1 MTLPDLQVPGSARA
15 ADPSAAPALS
25 REQRAVVEWGDGPLM
40 VLAGAGTGKTTV
52 VIERTARLIGR
63 TDAGVSRGQVGP
75 GNILV
80 LTYNVRAAAELVERC
95 TTRLGPAVAD
105 RTWILNFHGLGHRIL
120 RDHAADAGI
129 PTRVEVLDAA
139 GQRLLLRDV
148 GSALGLVYHEFHDLR
163 GQLAHLADVVNRAR
177 DELVTPDE
185 YREHAAAAREAFE
198 GRHGRGSFRAT
209 IGQLMAAGD
218 LKPARDVRRAL
229 VRGGTADGARAAER
243 EARRSAAARAGT
255 RVRAGAAAGAG
266 PGAAAAPRTPADSP
280 QRPAPEPRSGTGV
293 DAGGPGPGP
302 GHDLRAMV
310 EGLRPTFLRDAEALD
325 VLRLQEEAEV
335 FAAYLERLRE
345 RGAID
350 FGDQILRAV
359 ELLGARPNI
368 LRRYQRQFRHV
379 LVDEFQDANAAQI
392 MLLELLGR
400 APDRPDNVV
409 VVGDDDQAVYRFRG
423 ASYAAFE
430 QFRERFGRPPA
441 WAPERAVAPVAE
453 VTLSVNLRSSRTIV
467 SAADRLIA
475 RNARRLKATP
485 LRAAAA
491 WGGPVELVVASD
503 EHDEAEAVVDALRRA
518 LGNPDGPAPGA
529 TAGTGASAD
538 RMRTPPGPVSGA
550 ALPWA
555 SAADEAGS
563 RPGPAPRWA
572 DAAVLYRRH
581 RHRDVIEQHLRQA
594 GIPFT
599 VAGGAGLFDHA
610 DVRDIECALRVI
622 ARPDDSISAT
632 RLLAAPPWRLDAT
645 QVMRLARAAQF
656 DGTTVVDAAA
666 RAIREGSI
674 PVDTPTRTAPAADG
688 SEAAPEPFQLALVL
702 DPADPAD
709 PDHPAVAATVARPR
723 SLAGR
728 RLLPAQRPARY
739 VPAPLPDEIRARLA
753 PLVACITELGPRA
766 RRDAPFTV
774 LDAYLSRAGTLRDLV
789 ASGAPDAQRS
799 ALAIAGLMRFVAGW
813 QRDHPRAALVDFVDY
828 LDAFQEVGG
837 DVDADDDSPA
847 VDAVRLMTV
856 HQAKGLEWDVV
867 IVPRLVEGQFP
878 DDRADDPTI
887 PVELLRQEPPPDFRE
902 AEERRLCYV
911 AMTRAR
917 RHLVMTTIDN
927 PTGRF
932 RPSRFVAEI
941 AADGA
946 GAGED
951 VTTTVRG
958 PVARTPGERDHA
970 EGAVA
975 ARRPRPRDPGRRA
988 AEIVGLLERLGDEAG
1003 AERAAL
1009 TADLLALARS
1019 TGPAETRTGEDPG
1032 PLEALGADAGAG
1044 AGLLRLVPVLE
1055 GFSHSAFATYLDCP
1069 LAFAFQR
1076 VYRIPVPD
1084 EARPGYFAFGSMVH
1098 SAFEAF
1104 ARAGQEARAAGAP
1117 LPGEP
1122 ELNAFFDRAWQ
1133 PLVFADRA
1141 EADTYRRRGPAVL
1154 RNFLGRE
1161 ASRRATAVCLEQ
1173 PFRLDLDPGDG
1184 GPRARVGGTIDRID
1198 RLADGRLELID
1209 YKTGRPRP
1217 QAQVDADQQ
1226 LSTYALAMRDGAV
1239 PDPETGAPL
1248 PAPAVL
1254 TLYFAEADEW
1264 ISTTRTD
1271 RQLDEHSDRLLR
1283 LVARIRSG
1291 DFTARPDF
1299 RRCDR
1304 CDYRRM
1310 CPSRWG
1316 TPA

>member
-1 MTLPDLQVPGSARA
+1 MTLPDLQAPGSDRA
-15 ADPSAAPALS
+15 ANPSSAAPALNP
-25 REQRAVVEWGDGPLM
+25 EQRAAVEWGDGPLM

-52 VIERTARLIGR
+52 VVERTARLIR
-63 TDAGVSRGQVGP
+63 RPDAGGPGGHVGP
-75 GNILV
+75 GNILL

-105 RTWILNFHGLGHRIL
+105 RIWIHNFHGLGHRIL
-120 RDHAADAGI
+120 RDNAADAGI
-129 PTRVEVLDAA
+129 PARVEVLDAA
-139 GQRLLLRDV
+139 GQRMLLRDV
-148 GSALGLVYHEFHDLR
+148 RAGLGLVYHEFQDLR

-185 YREHAAAAREAFE
+185 YRGHADAMREAFE
-198 GRHGRGSFRAT
+198 ARHGQGSFRTTVAE
-209 IGQLMAAGD
+209 LLAAGD
-218 LKPARDVRRAL
+218 LRHARDVRRAL
-229 VRGGTADGARAAER
+229 ARGGTAEGARVAER
-243 EARRSAAARAGT
+243 EARRSAAARAGS
-255 RVRAGAAAGAG
+255 GAAARSPARAGSPPGAPPEPRAG
-266 PGAAAAPRTPADSP
+266 PGRVEAR
-280 QRPAPEPRSGTGV
+280 
-293 DAGGPGPGP
+293 GPGGR
-302 GHDLRAMV
+302 HDDLRAIA

-325 VLRLQEEAEV
+325 VLRLQEEAAV
-335 FAAYLERLRE
+335 FAAYVERLRE

-350 FGDQILRAV
+350 FGDQILRTV
-359 ELLGARPNI
+359 ELLEARPNI
-368 LRRYQRQFRHV
+368 LQRYQRQFRHV
-379 LVDEFQDANAAQI
+379 LVDEFQDANVAQI

-409 VVGDDDQAVYRFRG
+409 VVGDDDQSVYRFRG

-441 WAPERAVAPVAE
+441 WDPERVVASVPE

-467 SAADRLIA
+467 SAADRLVA
-475 RNARRLKATP
+475 HNARRLKAAP
-485 LRAAAA
+485 LRAAEA
-491 WGGPVELVVASD
+491 GGQPVELVVASD
-503 EHDEAEAVVDALRRA
+503 EHDEAEAVVDALRRT
-518 LGNPDGPAPGA
+518 LGIPGDPAPGA
-529 TAGTGASAD
+529 VAGTEPSAEG
-538 RMRTPPGPVSGA
+538 MHAAAGFVSGA
-550 ALPWA
+550 ASREADALDGA
-555 SAADEAGS
+555 RSQAGAAT
-563 RPGPAPRWA
+563 RWA

-581 RHRDVIEQHLRQA
+581 RHRDAIEQHLRQA

-599 VAGGAGLFDHA
+599 VAGGAGLFDHP
-610 DVRDIECALRVI
+610 DVRDIECALRVL

-645 QVMRLARAAQF
+645 QVLRLTRAAQF
-656 DGTTVVDAAA
+656 DGTTVVQAAT
-666 RAIREGSI
+666 RAVREGSI
-674 PVDTPTRTAPAADG
+674 PVDSPARTATSA
-688 SEAAPEPFQLALVL
+688 EAPGGAHEPVQLALVL
-702 DPADPAD
+702 DPADPDD
-709 PDHPAVAATVARPR
+709 PSVVPTVAPPR
-723 SLAGR
+723 AMAGR
-728 RLLPAQRPARY
+728 RPLPGQRPVRY
-739 VPAPLPDEIRARLA
+739 VPAPLPDEIRARLG
-753 PLVACITELGPRA
+753 PLVACLVELGPRA
-766 RRDAPFTV
+766 RRDGPFTV
-774 LDAYLSRAGTLRDLV
+774 LDAYLSRAGTYRDLV

-813 QRDHPRAALVDFVDY
+813 QRDHPRATLADFVDY

-837 DVDADDDSPA
+837 DVDAEDDSPG
-847 VDAVRLMTV
+847 VDAVQLMTV

-878 DDRADDPTI
+878 DDRADDPAI
-887 PVELLRQEPPPDFRE
+887 PVELLRQAPPPDFRE

-927 PTGRF
+927 PAGRF
-932 RPSRFVAEI
+932 RPSRFVAEL
-941 AADGA
+941 AGDGD
-946 GAGED
+946 GSGDD
-951 VTTTVRG
+951 VTVTVRAS
-958 PVARTPGERDHA
+958 VARAPGRQDP
-970 EGAVA
+970 AVA
-975 ARRPRPRDPGRRA
+975 AVAHRDRAPRDPGRRA
-988 AEIVGLLERLGDEAG
+988 AEIIGLLERLGTEAG
-1003 AERAAL
+1003 TERAVL
-1009 TADLLALARS
+1009 TAELLALAVS
-1019 TGPAETRTGEDPG
+1019 VGAGETRTGEDTG
-1032 PLEALGADAGAG
+1032 PLEALGMDAGTG

-1055 GFSHSAFATYLDCP
+1055 GFSHSAFATYLECP

-1098 SAFEAF
+1098 AALEAF
-1104 ARAGQEARAAGAP
+1104 ARAGQEARAVGAP
-1117 LPGEP
+1117 APGES
-1122 ELNAFFDRAWQ
+1122 ELHAFFDRAWQ

-1184 GPRARVGGTIDRID
+1184 GPGARVGGTIDRID

-1209 YKTGRPRP
+1209 YKTGRPRS
-1217 QAQVDADQQ
+1217 QAQVDADEQ
-1226 LSTYALAMRDGAV
+1226 LSTYALAMREGAV
-1239 PDPETGAPL
+1239 PDPETGVPL

-1271 RQLDEHSDRLLR
+1271 RQLDEHRDRLLA

-1304 CDYRRM
+1304 CDYRRL

-1316 TPA
+1316 TRV